1 MRLNLLPN
9 TRAFLHNNEEYAFM
23 DGKRYNF
30 TARDSD
36 DEKLKIKGSID
47 HTIQIR
53 DSGCASA
60 TIEDKAI
67 CFKMTKKEV
76 GQALS
81 QVESEVKLM
90 TDHLNY
96 SPPEYVGLLQN
107 GPVWIAV
114 RRRIE
119 NGKVLSTYLQTSD
132 AITTEKPDDP
142 SNEES
147 CIEIARLI
155 EHTYCIAD
163 DISEKILFP
172 QKRPLNSFYAVQD
185 YGSGKSRSDRL
196 TAGWPS
202 SSPSPEYFL
211 LPLSEANVALHAS
224 TARITISV

>member
-1 MRLNLLPN
+1 MTLPGNKAALLLAEVKSFIIRVRGIASVPGKRSELKEMQPEMRLNLLPN

-142 SNEES
+142 INEES
-147 CIEIARLI
+147 
-155 EHTYCIAD
+155 
-163 DISEKILFP
+163 
-172 QKRPLNSFYAVQD
+172 
-185 YGSGKSRSDRL
+185 
-196 TAGWPS
+196 
-202 SSPSPEYFL
+202 
-211 LPLSEANVALHAS
+211 
-224 TARITISV
+224 